1 MSKFKVGDRIRHR
14 ISGETGT
21 IRLIDSTSVP
31 YGIEFDNEIQ
41 GLYYSLQGTCEIG
54 HDLWVSEED
63 IELEKEVN
71 SLDKERRLKMRD
83 FKVGD
88 RVKYIGTNSNY
99 KGKVG
104 TIVTI
109 DDDSIPYGVEFD
121 EKVCGGHTLDGECE
135 YGYGKWFELEEIEL
149 IKLTLENYTDQ
160 ELKDELE
167 RRKNKERNDIIAEL
181 RKYIDKP
188 VPLHEIHEYIN
199 RFEMI
204 LDDEDFNTYCK
215 NRTTDEL
222 KKDLKLKKENKIN
235 EILEI
240 LNNNIKELRELGYT
254 IPYKDNTT
262 IDSLELNKVLDSIGV
277 FYE

>member
-1 MSKFKVGDRIRHR
+1 MSKYKIGDRIRHR

-41 GLYYSLQGTCEIG
+41 GLHSLQGICNKG
-54 HDLWVSEED
+54 HGLWVSEE
-63 IELEKEVN
+63 
-71 SLDKERRLKMRD
+71 
-83 FKVGD
+83 
-88 RVKYIGTNSNY
+88 
-99 KGKVG
+99 
-104 TIVTI
+104 
-109 DDDSIPYGVEFD
+109 
-121 EKVCGGHTLDGECE
+121 
-135 YGYGKWFELEEIEL
+135 EIEL
-149 IKLTLENYTDQ
+149 INPTLENYTDQ

-167 RRKNKERNDIIAEL
+167 RRKNKEREEIIKEL

-188 VPLHEIHEYIN
+188 VHYHELPEYTN
-199 RFEMI
+199 RFEFM

-235 EILEI
+235 EILEVI
-240 LNNNIKELRELGYT
+240 NNNIKKLRELGYT

-262 IDSLELNKVLDSIGV
+262 IDSLELNEALDSIGV

>member
-1 MSKFKVGDRIRHR
+1 
-14 ISGETGT
+14 
-21 IRLIDSTSVP
+21 
-31 YGIEFDNEIQ
+31 
-41 GLYYSLQGTCEIG
+41 
-54 HDLWVSEED
+54 
-63 IELEKEVN
+63 
-71 SLDKERRLKMRD
+71 MRD

-109 DDDSIPYGVEFD
+109 DDDSIPYGIEFD
-121 EKVCGGHTLDGECE
+121 EKVYGGHTLDGECE
-135 YGYGKWFELEEIEL
+135 YGYGSWFELEEIEL
-149 IKLTLENYTDQ
+149 INPTLEDYTDQ

-188 VPLHEIHEYIN
+188 VHLHEIPEYIN
-199 RFEMI
+199 RFEFM

-235 EILEI
+235 EMLEI
-240 LNNNIKELRELGYT
+240 LNNNIKKLRELGYT

>member
-1 MSKFKVGDRIRHR
+1 MSKFKVGDRVVHKRVGIV
-14 ISGETGT
+14 GT
-21 IRLIDSTSVP
+21 IRVIDNTSLP
-31 YGIEFDNEIQ
+31 YGVEFDDTISGLNNLQ
-41 GLYYSLQGTCEIG
+41 GLCEIG
-54 HDLWVSEED
+54 HGLWVSEED
-63 IELEKEVN
+63 IELEKEKGMEMN
-71 SLDKERRLKMRD
+71 K

-104 TIVTI
+104 TIITI
-109 DDDSIPYGVEFD
+109 DDDSIPYGIEFD
-121 EKVCGGHTLDGECE
+121 EKVHGGHSLDGECE

-199 RFEMI
+199 RFKMI

-240 LNNNIKELRELGYT
+240 LNNNIKALRELGYT
-254 IPYKDNTT
+254 IPYKGNTT
-262 IDSLELNKVLDSIGV
+262 IDSLELNEALDSIGV

>member
-63 IELEKEVN
+63 IELLIN
-71 SLDKERRLKMRD
+71 S
-83 FKVGD
+83 
-88 RVKYIGTNSNY
+88 
-99 KGKVG
+99 
-104 TIVTI
+104 
-109 DDDSIPYGVEFD
+109 
-121 EKVCGGHTLDGECE
+121 TLED
-135 YGYGKWFELEEIEL
+135 YTTKELEE
-149 IKLTLENYTDQ
+149 
-160 ELKDELE
+160 ELKK
-167 RRKNKERNDIIAEL
+167 RKEKEREEIIKEL

-188 VPLHEIHEYIN
+188 VHLHELPEYSFN
-199 RFEMI
+199 FEFM
-204 LDDEDFNTYCK
+204 LNGEDFNTYCK

-240 LNNNIKELRELGYT
+240 LKKYIKELRELGYT

-262 IDSLELNKVLDSIGV
+262 IDSLELNEALDNIGV

>member
-1 MSKFKVGDRIRHR
+1 MSKYKIGDRIRHR

-41 GLYYSLQGTCEIG
+41 GLHSIQGVCKNG
-54 HDLWVSEED
+54 HGLWVSEED

-71 SLDKERRLKMRD
+71 SLEKEKGMEMNK

-88 RVKYIGTNSNY
+88 RVKYIGANSNY
-99 KGKVG
+99 KEKVG
-104 TIVTI
+104 TIVAI
-109 DDDSIPYGVEFD
+109 DDDNFPYGVKFD
-121 EKVCGGHTLDGECE
+121 EKVYGGHSLDGECE

-149 IKLTLENYTDQ
+149 IKLTLEDYTIQ

-181 RKYIDKP
+181 RKYIKKP
-188 VPLHEIHEYIN
+188 IHLHEMPEYSFN
-199 RFEMI
+199 FEFM
-204 LDDEDFNTYCK
+204 LNDEDFNTYCK

-262 IDSLELNKVLDSIGV
+262 VDSLELNEALDSIGV

>member
-41 GLYYSLQGTCEIG
+41 GLHSLQGLCEIG
-54 HDLWVSEED
+54 HGLWVSEEN
-63 IELEKEVN
+63 IELEKEKGMEMN
-71 SLDKERRLKMRD
+71 K

-88 RVKYIGTNSNY
+88 RVKYVGTDSDY

-104 TIVTI
+104 TIVVI
-109 DDDSIPYGVEFD
+109 DDDDPPCGVEFD
-121 EKVCGGHTLDGECE
+121 EKVCGGHSLEGKCKG
-135 YGYGKWFELEEIEL
+135 GYGRWLELEEIEL
-149 IKLTLENYTDQ
+149 INPTLEDYTTKELEE
-160 ELKDELE
+160 ELKK
-167 RRKNKERNDIIAEL
+167 RKEKEREEIIKEL

-188 VPLHEIHEYIN
+188 IYLYEIPEYSFN
-199 RFEMI
+199 FEFM
-204 LDDEDFNTYCK
+204 LNDEDFNTYCK

-254 IPYKDNTT
+254 IPYKDNTI
-262 IDSLELNKVLDSIGV
+262 IDSLELNEVLDGIGV

>member
-1 MSKFKVGDRIRHR
+1 MSKFKIGDRVRHR
-14 ISGETGT
+14 ISGETGI

-31 YGIEFDNEIQ
+31 YGIEFDTEIQ
-41 GLYYSLQGTCEIG
+41 GLHSLQGICNKG
-54 HDLWVSEED
+54 YGLWVSEEE

-71 SLDKERRLKMRD
+71 SLDKEKRIKMSE

-88 RVKYIGTNSNY
+88 RVKYIGADSNY

-109 DDDSIPYGVEFD
+109 DDDSIPYGIEFD
-121 EKVCGGHTLDGECE
+121 EKVYGGHTLDGECE

-149 IKLTLENYTDQ
+149 INPTLEDYTDQ

-188 VPLHEIHEYIN
+188 VHYHELPEYSLN
-199 RFEMI
+199 FEFM
-204 LDDEDFNTYCK
+204 LNDEDFNTYCK

-240 LNNNIKELRELGYT
+240 LNNNIKKLRELGYT

-262 IDSLELNKVLDSIGV
+262 IDSLELNEALDSIGV

>member
-1 MSKFKVGDRIRHR
+1 MSKYKIGDRIRHR

-41 GLYYSLQGTCEIG
+41 GLHSLQGICNKG
-54 HDLWVSEED
+54 HGLWVSEED

-71 SLDKERRLKMRD
+71 SLDKERRLKMRN

-104 TIVTI
+104 TIVII
-109 DDDSIPYGVEFD
+109 DDDSVPYGIEFD
-121 EKVCGGHTLDGECE
+121 EKVYGGHSLDGECE
-135 YGYGKWFELEEIEL
+135 YGYGEWVELEEIEL
-149 IKLTLENYTDQ
+149 INPILEDYTT
-160 ELKDELE
+160 EELE
-167 RRKNKERNDIIAEL
+167 RELKKRKEKEREEIIKEL

-188 VPLHEIHEYIN
+188 VHLHEIPEYSLN
-199 RFEMI
+199 FGFM
-204 LDDEDFNTYCK
+204 LNDEDFNTYCK

-235 EILEI
+235 EILEA
-240 LNNNIKELRELGYT
+240 LNNNINRLRELGYT

-262 IDSLELNKVLDSIGV
+262 IDSLELNKALDSIGV

>member
-1 MSKFKVGDRIRHR
+1 MSKFKI
-14 ISGETGT
+14 
-21 IRLIDSTSVP
+21 
-31 YGIEFDNEIQ
+31 
-41 GLYYSLQGTCEIG
+41 
-54 HDLWVSEED
+54 
-63 IELEKEVN
+63 
-71 SLDKERRLKMRD
+71 
-83 FKVGD
+83 GD
-88 RVKYIGTNSNY
+88 RVKYIGTNLNY

-109 DDDSIPYGVEFD
+109 DDDSIPYGIEFD
-121 EKVCGGHTLDGECE
+121 EKVYGGHSLDGECE
-135 YGYGKWFELEEIEL
+135 YGYGSWFELEEIEL
-149 IKLTLENYTDQ
+149 INPTLEDYTDQ

-167 RRKNKERNDIIAEL
+167 RRKSKERNDIIAEL
-181 RKYIDKP
+181 RKYINKP
-188 VPLHEIHEYIN
+188 VHLHEIPEYIN
-199 RFEMI
+199 RFEIM

-240 LNNNIKELRELGYT
+240 LNNNIKKLRELGYT

-262 IDSLELNKVLDSIGV
+262 IDSLELNEVLDSIGV

>member
-41 GLYYSLQGTCEIG
+41 GLHSLQGICKKG
-54 HDLWVSEED
+54 HGLWVSEED

-109 DDDSIPYGVEFD
+109 DDDSIPYGIEFD
-121 EKVCGGHTLDGECE
+121 EKVYGGHSLDGECE
-135 YGYGKWFELEEIEL
+135 YGYGSWFELEEIEL
-149 IKLTLENYTDQ
+149 LINSTLENYTDQ

-167 RRKNKERNDIIAEL
+167 RRKNKEREEIIKEL

-188 VPLHEIHEYIN
+188 VHYHELPEYSLN
-199 RFEMI
+199 FEFM
-204 LDDEDFNTYCK
+204 LNDEDFNTYCK

-235 EILEI
+235 KILKI
-240 LNNNIKELRELGYT
+240 LNNNIKKLRELGYT

-262 IDSLELNKVLDSIGV
+262 IDSLELNEALDSIGV

>member
-1 MSKFKVGDRIRHR
+1 MSKFKVGDRVVHKRVGIV
-14 ISGETGT
+14 GT
-21 IRLIDSTSVP
+21 IRVIDNTSLP
-31 YGIEFDNEIQ
+31 YGVEFDDTISGLNNLQ
-41 GLYYSLQGTCEIG
+41 GLCEIG
-54 HDLWVSEED
+54 HGLWVSEED
-63 IELEKEVN
+63 IELEKEKGMEMN
-71 SLDKERRLKMRD
+71 K

-104 TIVTI
+104 TIITI
-109 DDDSIPYGVEFD
+109 DDDSIPYGIEFD
-121 EKVCGGHTLDGECE
+121 EKVCGGHSLDGECE

-149 IKLTLENYTDQ
+149 INPTLEDYTTK
-160 ELKDELE
+160 ELEDELE
-167 RRKNKERNDIIAEL
+167 RRKNKEREEIIKVL
-181 RKYIDKP
+181 RKYINKP
-188 VPLHEIHEYIN
+188 IYLHEIPEYSFN
-199 RFEMI
+199 FEFI
-204 LDDEDFNTYCK
+204 LNDEDFNTYCK

-235 EILEI
+235 EILEF

-262 IDSLELNKVLDSIGV
+262 IDSLELNEALDNIGV